1 MTRYEVKTPHKSF
14 AGCEDTI
21 EEAKAY
27 IAAIKKAGVEVLEVN
42 YFDNDQ
48 RIADIRAG
56 KILSR
61 IS

>member
-27 IAAIKKAGVEVLEVN
+27 IDAIKKAGVEVLEVN

-48 RIADIRAG
+48 RLSDIRAG
-56 KILSR
+56 KF
-61 IS
+61 